1 MIDVEGRLGASVD
14 SDTRPSNWS
23 CTHAGIHHSEQREG
37 LLTKSWRPPLAGMG
51 FGLALFTKLS
61 GALSMWG
68 RRRAPSREGLRNPG
82 RKVNSESLCASGD
95 QPEKK
100 RERET
105 QGPEL

>member
-51 FGLALFTKLS
+51 FGLALICHTMPPRQKVREIRILFKKNHSSSFVNISLKEILS
-61 GALSMWG
+61 
-68 RRRAPSREGLRNPG
+68 
-82 RKVNSESLCASGD
+82 VSE
-95 QPEKK
+95 
-100 RERET
+100 
-105 QGPEL
+105 